1 MGKSELEH
9 LQIENGITSVSYYEG
24 MDPDHIRKVIYNC
37 KSFERPDIISLVDN
51 VGYAIEHFEY
61 DWYKHTGKG
70 SAYQQEEAFISR
82 KLLKNLKHK
91 DSDFHSGKI
100 ESIATLNHFITN
112 FLEAYNKHYENV
124 SDYRKNVENK
134 LRTSELKVW
143 FVAEFTGGLPALFED
158 NDGIK
163 ILHPLCFKE
172 IAEKIIKDME
182 LDGIAFVDHEQVL
195 AIPRCKCMQSKFLK
209 KEEVKLLTTNPLGI
223 SFVTKIPNV

>member
-24 MDPDHIRKVIYNC
+24 MDPNHIRKVIYNC

-61 DWYKHTGKG
+61 DCYKHNRKG
-70 SAYQQEEAFISR
+70 SAYQQEEACISR
-82 KLLKNLKHK
+82 KLLNNLKDK
-91 DSDFHSGKI
+91 DSDFYSRKV
-100 ESIATLNHFITN
+100 ESIATLDHFITN
-112 FLEAYNKHYENV
+112 FLEAYNKHYENI
-124 SDYRKNVENK
+124 SDYRQNVENK

-143 FVAEFTGGLPALFED
+143 FVAEFTGGLPALFEN

-163 ILHPLCFKE
+163 ILHPLRFKE
-172 IAEKIIKDME
+172 IAEKIIKDIE
-182 LDGIAFVDHEQVL
+182 LDGIAFVDQEQVL
-195 AIPRCKCMQSKFLK
+195 AIPRHKCMQSKFLK

-223 SFVTKIPNV
+223 SFVTKIPSV